1 MCYAILH
8 ARMIV
13 CFSACYSCHI
23 NYFLIHLFVSGV
35 SIASW
40 LPSFSVE
47 LHEDGHR
54 TDSTNA
60 ANWNGSD
67 AAALHQTVSLSVP
80 GNHHGAKN

>member
-8 ARMIV
+8 CTHDCVFLGLLLMP
-13 CFSACYSCHI
+13 H
-23 NYFLIHLFVSGV
+23 YFLIHLFVSGV

-80 GNHHGAKN
+80 GNHHVCIWQ